1 MLRDTSIT
9 KSHLY
14 SYHFIPLLLAHPRQD
29 AALRPSQGRA
39 SWQECGALRAPER
52 TRGRR
57 LLLPP
62 PAGPSP
68 RGRLFSSSLPAL
80 PAGTSLTSSFVGRLL
95 PGSPAGL
102 FPPCLALSSTLRGRR
117 PSNDQSWTSSL
128 RPTRSRAGA
137 GHLPRPSPHGS
148 RSRTGAG
155 HLHRVPPGVGPESD
169 IFPVLHP
176 MIAGVGPELD
186 IFTASHQE

>member
-80 PAGTSLTSSFVGRLL
+80 PAGTSLTSSFLGRLL

-117 PSNDQSWTSSL
+117 PSNAPLRRRLAFVKGASWVAVALFGRGGRGASGRAQAPGGFPGRGACRPRAAAGFVLSL
-128 RPTRSRAGA
+128 GA
-137 GHLPRPSPHGS
+137 AP
-148 RSRTGAG
+148 
-155 HLHRVPPGVGPESD
+155 
-169 IFPVLHP
+169 
-176 MIAGVGPELD
+176 
-186 IFTASHQE
+186 